1 MEGIKRDE
9 GILHTCTPAHLHTC
23 PGPGSTTGRL
33 RKLPARAEPAGRMT
47 SLPTLKDVPM
57 PEVIEVT
64 KPELYEALLKWEQD
78 ARAGLCRTHQEAA
91 DMPAEDVAT
100 ESAERL
106 WAALTK

>member
-1 MEGIKRDE
+1 
-9 GILHTCTPAHLHTC
+9 
-23 PGPGSTTGRL
+23 
-33 RKLPARAEPAGRMT
+33 
-47 SLPTLKDVPM
+47 M